1 MTSLWPHFQL
11 RHSPTLL
18 AGFCTVLAKAQHHEQ
33 LSPCLWTLE
42 SVMPVLGAMSWEVS
56 EFACITQFHFTFPN
70 YRGSVLV
77 LEPGIGPS
85 SLGIIR

>member
-1 MTSLWPHFQL
+1 MSSF
-11 RHSPTLL
+11 
-18 AGFCTVLAKAQHHEQ
+18 
-33 LSPCLWTLE
+33 SPCLWTLE
-42 SVMPVLGAMSWEVS
+42 SVMRVVGAVSWEVS
-56 EFACITQFHFTFPN
+56 EFACITQLHSLALEQTFPN